1 MQRSLTVGMKIW
13 LSVSILILG
22 YFATMIVGFILGQ
35 KTESRLSAASE
46 ALFPASVSSQVAL
59 SAYREQ
65 NKLFNDAVI
74 MGDTEVLNGAKDKGH
89 EIIKALESIV
99 ELPGITTERK
109 AGLEKVLTKYKEFNA
124 SALSVYVRMAQG
136 AQDKAVTDLAIQL
149 GRQNVD
155 LEKALQ
161 ALTEEFGQDL
171 KTALT
176 DISNSTRRQ
185 RYTNLFV
192 FLGVVVCA
200 TLFVSFIVRRFISKP
215 IRDTVEMIKDIAQ
228 GEGDLTRR
236 LAIQSNDEIGELVHW
251 LNLFLEKLQAIIKKL
266 AANTG
271 MVDSAASD
279 LLSISGQ
286 MSSNAETTRTLAN
299 TVAGATEE
307 MSQSLGQVAGAM
319 DQSSNN
325 TNMVASAAE
334 EMSATIQEIAQNS
347 EKARSISNSAVAQA
361 KSAGEKMAALG
372 KAAQDIGKITETI
385 TEISEQTNLLSLNA
399 TIEAARAGEA
409 GRGFAV
415 VANEIK
421 ELAKQTAAAT
431 QDIKGK
437 INGVQST
444 TASTVSE
451 IDEITNVI
459 NKVNE
464 IVAGIA
470 AAVEQQSVAT
480 REIADK
486 IGQASEGI
494 QQVNTGVGTSSQ
506 TSSQIAGDISNV
518 KISADEISNDSA
530 QINARAENL
539 KNMAG
544 QLKEIVDRFKV

>member
-1 MQRSLTVGMKIW
+1 MRRSLTVGMKIW
-13 LSVSILILG
+13 LSLSILILG

-35 KTESRLSAASE
+35 KTESRLYAASE
-46 ALFPASVSSQVAL
+46 ALFPASVSSQAAL
-59 SAYREQ
+59 AAYREQ
-65 NKLFNDAVI
+65 NKLFNDAVV
-74 MGDTEVLNGAKDKGH
+74 MGDTEVLNSAQVKG
-89 EIIKALESIV
+89 EELAKALKSIT
-99 ELPGITTERK
+99 ELGGIPADRQSRV
-109 AGLEKVLTKYKEFNA
+109 EKVLAQFKDFNR
-124 SALSVYVRMAQG
+124 SAQSVYVRMAQG
-136 AQDKAVTDLAIQL
+136 AEDKSVTDLAIQL
-149 GRQNVD
+149 GQQSTG
-155 LEKALQ
+155 LEKELQ
-161 ALTEEFGQDL
+161 ALTEEFGQGL
-171 KTALT
+171 KAALA

-185 RYTNLFV
+185 RYANLFV
-192 FLGVVVCA
+192 FLGVVICA
-200 TLFVSFIVRRFISKP
+200 TLFVSWIVRRFISKP
-215 IRDTVEMIKDIAQ
+215 IQDTVAMIKDIAQ

-286 MSSNAETTRTLAN
+286 MSGNAETTRTLAN

-334 EMSATIQEIAQNS
+334 EMSATIHEIAQNS
-347 EKARSISNSAVAQA
+347 EKARTISNTAVTQA

-451 IDEITNVI
+451 IDEITGVI

-506 TSSQIAGDISNV
+506 TSSKIAEDISNV

-530 QINARAENL
+530 QVNARAENL